1 MQQWNRLDMGSEKT
15 RVANLASGEVS
26 VTINSGHHWG
36 HIFDF
41 AERRNPK
48 RAFLFVSTVLGR
60 HVPVEPHLISRAF
73 SSLAESIPADLPGPV
88 VMTGMAETAVGL
100 GAGVHDAF
108 VRKLNRDDILY
119 LSTTRASLEGEVLFN
134 FDEEHSHASRQ
145 LVYRPQHEHDLKL
158 LENARSLIMVDDEV
172 STGRTF
178 NNLAR
183 AFIGNAA
190 SKIERV
196 HTAVLTDWGDQ
207 PLELSG
213 IAGQITATRSA
224 LVAGSYQWRPDPSA
238 IPEAL
243 PDSDVF
249 RQPPIRLERNSEDA
263 RLGRSSLLA
272 PPDVSAIVDS
282 LKFHNSKSVLIV
294 GTGEHVWQPFLI
306 AEELEDLGYTVKFSA
321 TTRSPIKLGHAI
333 RSRYVFSDHEGIGI
347 TNYLYN
353 VRPDMADQIIV
364 CIESDAQEADPA
376 LLKAL
381 SADLLVGE
389 SFSSATDIAE
399 RTEHVQAAEL
409 HEYGREL
416 YRELT

>member
-1 MQQWNRLDMGSEKT
+1 MQQWNHPDMGSEKT
-15 RVANLASGEVS
+15 RIGDLASGKVS
-26 VTINSGHHWG
+26 VTISSGQHWS

-60 HVPVEPHLISRAF
+60 HVPVEPHKISGAF

-100 GAGVHDAF
+100 GAGVHDAY
-108 VRKLNRDDILY
+108 VRKVNRDDILY
-119 LSTTRASLEGEVLFN
+119 LSTTRAGLEGEVLFQ

-145 LVYRPQHEHDLKL
+145 LVYRPQHARDQKL

-178 NNLAR
+178 NNLAK

-190 SKIERV
+190 RNIERI

-213 IAGQITATRSA
+213 FAGQTLATRSA
-224 LVAGSYQWRPDPSA
+224 LVAGSYQWRADPSA
-238 IPEAL
+238 IAENL

-249 RQPPIRLERNSEDA
+249 RQPPTRLARRDSDA
-263 RLGRSSLLA
+263 RLGRSSVSA
-272 PPDVSAIVDS
+272 PPDISRIVDS
-282 LKFHNSKSVLIV
+282 LKHRNSKSVLVV
-294 GTGEHVWQPFLI
+294 GTGEHVWEPFLV
-306 AEELEDLGYTVKFSA
+306 AEELEDLGYEVRFSA

-333 RSRYVFSDHEGIGI
+333 QSRYVFSDHEGIGI
-347 TNYLYN
+347 SNYLYN
-353 VRPDMADQIIV
+353 VRPDAADRIIICV
-364 CIESDAQEADPA
+364 ESDGQWVDPA

-381 SADLLVGE
+381 NADLLVGE
-389 SFSSATDIAE
+389 RFYSASEIAE
-399 RTEHVQAAEL
+399 RTAQAHSAEL
-409 HEYGREL
+409 HELGRGGL
-416 YRELT
+416 